1 MIMLSFLIAINLMK
15 IQRSIEKV
23 CGDECCSL
31 FRQLV
36 VMRSWS
42 EAVRMVVEW
51 REEVV

>member
-1 MIMLSFLIAINLMK
+1 MK
-15 IQRSIEKV
+15 IQCSIEKV